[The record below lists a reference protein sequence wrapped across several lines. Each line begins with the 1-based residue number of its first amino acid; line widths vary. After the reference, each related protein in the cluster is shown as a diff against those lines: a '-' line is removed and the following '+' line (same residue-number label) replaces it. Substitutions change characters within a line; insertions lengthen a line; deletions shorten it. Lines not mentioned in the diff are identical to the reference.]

1 MFTGLLISL
10 ACIAVHSVFMAVV
23 NWTATN
29 TSRLLAARPANLRVV
44 LIMAAT
50 VLVLLAAHVIEVTI
64 WGFAYAA
71 LQAVPKQVDAFYFA
85 FVNYT
90 TLGYGDILPESRW
103 RLIGPIT
110 AMNGVLL
117 FGWSTAVIYDVL
129 RNVAQKPHAHINR
142 SP

>member
-1 MFTGLLISL
+1 MVRKLLLIGGAVVLVFGLLLYAIL
-10 ACIAVHSVFMAVV
+10 AG
-23 NWTATN
+23 
-29 TSRLLAARPANLRVV
+29 
-44 LIMAAT
+44 
-50 VLVLLAAHVIEVTI
+50 LVL
-64 WGFAYAA
+64 GSSRDAA

-85 FVNYT
+85 FVNSPRSAT
-90 TLGYGDILPESRW
+90 DILPESRW

-117 FGWSTAVIYDVL
+117 FGWSTVVIYDVL